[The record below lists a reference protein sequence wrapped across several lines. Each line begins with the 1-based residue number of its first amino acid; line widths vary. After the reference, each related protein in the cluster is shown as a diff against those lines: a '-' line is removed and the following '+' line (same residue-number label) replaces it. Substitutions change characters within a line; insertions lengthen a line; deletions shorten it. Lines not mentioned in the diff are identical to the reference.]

1 MKGFF
6 SFEGIDGSGK
16 TTQIQLLSDSLK
28 QQGVDV
34 VLCREPG
41 STAIGESIRS
51 LLLDPERSEMAHLT
65 ELLLYNASRTQLLS
79 EVVIPALNNN
89 RVVICDRFI
98 DSTLAYQGFGR
109 DIDRE
114 LIKVLDKIV
123 VNTIKPELTFFLN
136 LDLDEA
142 RRRNKKVLKDDRFE
156 REAHE
161 FYQKVL
167 TGYHTIAHHEPE
179 RFKIIDA
186 QGKPEDVHKKIIAII
201 KDHGFFRHK
210 GTGQS
215 D

>member
-123 VNTIKPELTFFLN
+123 VNTIKPEL
-136 LDLDEA
+136 
-142 RRRNKKVLKDDRFE
+142 
-156 REAHE
+156 
-161 FYQKVL
+161 
-167 TGYHTIAHHEPE
+167 
-179 RFKIIDA
+179 
-186 QGKPEDVHKKIIAII
+186 
-201 KDHGFFRHK
+201 
-210 GTGQS
+210 
-215 D
+215 